1 MWSGLISWLFLK
13 KAKYLWICD
22 LIQVLDEL
30 LSILYK
36 LQSSDQPPRSHEFL
50 QELRD
55 ISSMAMEHFDE
66 KIAPG
71 LKGKITNVTLAYP
84 FSETCK

>member
-1 MWSGLISWLFLK
+1 
-13 KAKYLWICD
+13 
-22 LIQVLDEL
+22 VLDEL

-71 LKGKITNVTLAYP
+71 LKSKLPAVTLAYP
-84 FSETCK
+84 FSEACKYWKFITSVWTFIH